1 MRTRV
6 LAALALPATVLLLA
20 AAAAGSAALP
30 GGTSFEVHVTAP
42 ADGAVLPEATPIVVS
57 GQATVGAATPV
68 ANTSLITAIDVSGST
83 ANPVSTT
90 ACGNQNPLHDSV
102 ANTVLDCE
110 LAAAKQL
117 NASAV
122 SAGTVADVGLI
133 GFAGRVVGT
142 NQPLTNEAAPLGL
155 SPTSPGQTLVA
166 PSADEDAD
174 GTPDVEESIASAYNR
189 NILGTVGFPAGVF
202 PVGFTSFST
211 FTSAGNTNYW
221 AAVTQIRALAATA
234 PAGLTKIAMM
244 LSDGDSTV
252 GSPSNQPVGA
262 ALTGIAASGL
272 MIYTFAIGNA
282 ASCAGSGFGYGTL
295 QEIADAS
302 GATCTRL
309 ANPADAVTA
318 VPSAIG
324 STIRDFGTSGNG
336 SAGPYDTAP
345 GTPVPPAT
353 LLPDGSLNGPGTA
366 TFSNTY
372 AASSAIPGPK
382 TLCVRATGADGG
394 GPQTPADCV
403 DVTIKARPTVTLD
416 GGDGPGGTVGSTPE
430 GSAFSIG
437 GAVSGTGTTTW
448 SAAGGTGTC
457 TFGDL
462 HAARTTVTCT
472 DDGTYALTLTVDDG
486 INAPFSTSEH
496 LLVDNVRPA
505 LVVSKPVAG
514 ASAPDVT
521 YTGTVTDPGS
531 NDVLTCLIDWGDG
544 STDTVPVAGGFC
556 TATHSYAA
564 SRSGATIV
572 TSAIDDDGGASGHVT
587 RVLTFNQAP
596 LCVDVRAIP
605 PRLWPPSGGFR
616 LVLLRGAT
624 DPDGDRIT
632 YQIVS
637 ITQDE
642 ALGRFDG
649 DHHAYDGDDDDRSKK
664 SKRVFPDAARGL
676 GPIFFLRAWRDPH
689 GDGRVYTISFTV
701 TDSQGATCT
710 GTTAVTVPHDQARPA
725 VQTPGVSV
733 DSFGS

>member
-1 MRTRV
+1 MRTKV
-6 LAALALPATVLLLA
+6 LAALALPAAALLLV
-20 AAAAGSAALP
+20 AAGSAALP
-30 GGTSFEVHVTAP
+30 GGTSFEVHVGAP
-42 ADGAVLPEATPIVVS
+42 AGGAVLPEATPIVVL
-57 GQATVGAATPV
+57 GQATIGAATPV

-83 ANPVSTT
+83 ASPVATT

-142 NQPLTNEAAPLGL
+142 SQPLTNEAAPLDL

-166 PSADEDAD
+166 PAADENGN
-174 GTPDVEESIASAYNR
+174 GTRDVEESIASAYNR
-189 NILGTVGFPAGVF
+189 NILGTVGFPAGAF
-202 PVGFTSFST
+202 PTGFTSFST
-211 FTSAGNTNYW
+211 FASAGNTNYW

-234 PAGLTKIAMM
+234 PAGLTKIAVM

-262 ALTGIAASGL
+262 ALTDIAASGL
-272 MIYTFAIGNA
+272 MIYTFAIGNV

-318 VPSAIG
+318 VPEAIG
-324 STIRDFGTSGNG
+324 STIRDFRTTANG
-336 SAGPYDTAP
+336 SAGPYDSTA

-353 LLPDGSLNGPGTA
+353 LLPGGILKGPGTA

-372 AASSAIPGPK
+372 PASTATPGPK

-394 GPQTPADCV
+394 GAQTLDDCV

-416 GGDGPGGTVGSTPE
+416 GGDGLGGTVGRTRE
-430 GSAFSIG
+430 GSAFAIG
-437 GAVSGTGTTTW
+437 GAVGGTGTTTW
-448 SAAGGTGTC
+448 SAAGGTGSC
-457 TFGDL
+457 TFGNP
-462 HAARTTVTCT
+462 HAAGTTVTCT
-472 DDGTYALTLTVDDG
+472 DNGTYELTLTVDDG
-486 INAPFSTSEH
+486 INAPFSATEH
-496 LLVDNVRPA
+496 LLVDNVPPT
-505 LVVSKPVAG
+505 LVVNKPIAGDSARNVA
-514 ASAPDVT
+514 
-521 YTGTVTDPGS
+521 YTGSVTDPGS
-531 NDVLTCLIDWGDG
+531 NDVVTCLIDWGDG
-544 STDTVPVAGGFC
+544 STDTVPVAAGLC
-556 TATHSYAA
+556 NATHSYAA
-564 SRSGATIV
+564 SLSGATV
-572 TSAIDDDGGASGHVT
+572 VASATDDDGGASGHVT

-596 LCVDVRAIP
+596 ICANVRAIP
-605 PRLWPPSGGFR
+605 PALWPPNGKFR

-624 DPDGDRIT
+624 DPDGDRLT

-642 ALGRFDG
+642 ALGRLDG
-649 DHHAYDGDDDDRSKK
+649 DHHAYDEDDDNHYKK
-664 SKRVFPDAARGL
+664 SKKVVPDAVRGR
-676 GPIFFLRAWRDPH
+676 GPIFFLRSWRDPH
-689 GDGRVYTISFTV
+689 GDGRVYTITFTV
-701 TDSQGATCT
+701 NDSHGASCT
-710 GTTAVTVPHDQARPA
+710 GTTTVTVPHDQAHPA
-725 VQTPGVSV
+725 ADTPGVSV
-733 DSFGS
+733 DSLGY